1 MDIKRAKQEIKD
13 SIEAYLAKDEFG
25 DYRIPAIR
33 QRPIFLVGPPGIG
46 KTQIMEQ
53 IAKECRIGLVAY
65 TITHH
70 TRQSAVGLPFI
81 QEKEYGGKT
90 VSVTEYTMSEIIASV
105 YDKIEKTGIREG
117 ILFLDE
123 INCVSETLAPT
134 MLQFLQGK
142 TFGNQKVPEGW
153 IIVTA
158 GNPPEYNKSV
168 REFDV
173 VTLDRI
179 KRIDV
184 EENFEVW
191 KEYAYRQGIHPAV
204 ISYLEI
210 RRKNFYRIENTV
222 DGKVFATARGWEDLS
237 EILKALL
244 DSIWAILF
252 PVLLIVLIRFGIM
265 SPTESG
271 SFACA
276 YALLV
281 GTVFYHELTWE
292 SLLQTLRDSVK
303 DITVITIILAFS
315 GVFGYGIVFDNI
327 TVTIANALLGITSNS
342 AILLLLVV
350 VFLLICGMF
359 METTVIALILT
370 PILLPVMRSI
380 GVNEVV
386 FGMIMMTTVTFGVMT
401 PPVGTALYAVS
412 DIMECPIEETF
423 KKGWPFYLAIVG
435 VILFVIVAHSTVSV
449 AVSACVLPFIPT
461 AIIKAVLACVLGLNI
476 RKRIPGVKKA

>member
-1 MDIKRAKQEIKD
+1 MNIKEAKEEIKHTLL
-13 SIEAYLAKDEFG
+13 AYNRKDAAGRYTF
-25 DYRIPAIR
+25 PKLR
-33 QRPIFLVGPPGIG
+33 QRPILLMGPPGIG
-46 KTQIMEQ
+46 KTAIMEQ
-53 IAKECRIGLVAY
+53 VAEECEVGLVAY

-70 TRQSAVGLPFI
+70 TRQSAVGLPRI
-81 QEKEYGGKT
+81 VTRCYNGKE
-90 VSVTEYTMSEIIASV
+90 VSITEYTLSEIIASV
-105 YDKIEKTGIREG
+105 YDCMERTGKKEG
-117 ILFLDE
+117 ILFIDE

-134 MLQFLQGK
+134 MLQFLQNK
-142 TFGNQKVPEGW
+142 TFGSHSVPEGW
-153 IIVTA
+153 LIAAA

-168 REFDV
+168 REFDI
-173 VTLDRI
+173 VTLDRVRRMDI
-179 KRIDV
+179 EADL
-184 EENFEVW
+184 EVW
-191 KEYAYRQGIHPAV
+191 MEYAWKKEIHGS
-204 ISYLEI
+204 ILSYLGM
-210 RRKNFYRIENTV
+210 KKDHFYSVENTV
-222 DGKVFATARGWEDLS
+222 DGKFFVTARGWEDLS

-423 KKGWPFYLAIVG
+423 KKGWPFYLAIVC
-435 VILFVIVAHSTVSV
+435 VILFMIFF
-449 AVSACVLPFIPT
+449 PQ
-461 AIIKAVLACVLGLNI
+461 AVLFLPNLVYGA
-476 RKRIPGVKKA
+476 